1 MKKNNYPV
9 APVVLGL
16 ILGEMFEEQFRRGMK
31 LGGGTFSRFYTSP
44 ICWFFIALVVLI
56 VGSVVLKSRK
66 KEKSNA

>member
-1 MKKNNYPV
+1 M
-9 APVVLGL
+9 
-16 ILGEMFEEQFRRGMK
+16 EESPAGTPAQRELKMVR
-31 LGGGTFSRFYTSP
+31 GTFSRFYTSP